1 MEPLGKKL
9 QTARLAKKISLEE
22 ASRVTKIRAAR
33 LQEIEVEDF
42 SSFSSLAY
50 AKGFLLIYGKYL
62 NVDVTPY
69 LDAFET
75 SRDVSVDGY
84 SYLQESPGSPP
95 LPLVRRQPMKRP
107 ALFPLIV
114 AVGVLVLGLYL
125 VKLILNVQ
133 RITPSHATAPVA
145 VASATPTPTPAPTL
159 APTAVPIAS
168 PPEEMVAPRA
178 LPVEGTPASEAL
190 VTVPPAPGAGAPSS
204 PSPTQPEVRRA
215 QPVHPEDFS
224 SPPPQRHTATAL
236 NEVGIAPVRL
246 TYIRVTVDGST
257 QPVFDDWL
265 DPSHPPLSFSGRHVT
280 VRLLDRGA
288 VQITKN
294 GAVLA
299 AGDADITFE

>member
-9 QTARLAKKISLEE
+9 QQARLAKKISVEE

-33 LQEIEVEDF
+33 LQEIEAEDF
-42 SSFSSLAY
+42 SGFSSLAY

-75 SRDVSVDGY
+75 SHEVSVDGY
-84 SYLQESPGSPP
+84 SYLQEAPGNAP

-107 ALFPLIV
+107 ALFPFILAI
-114 AVGVLVLGLYL
+114 GVLVLGLYL

-133 RITPSHATAPVA
+133 RITSSHTSAPVA
-145 VASATPTPTPAPTL
+145 VASATPTPTPAPTA
-159 APTAVPIAS
+159 APTAVPVAS
-168 PPEEMVAPRA
+168 PAEEIVAPRA
-178 LPVEGTPASEAL
+178 LPVEGTP
-190 VTVPPAPGAGAPSS
+190 PAPGTVAPASA
-204 PSPTQPEVRRA
+204 SPTEPEVRRA

-224 SPPPQRHTATAL
+224 SPAPRPPPQRDTAMEP
-236 NEVGIAPVRL
+236 NEVGITPVRL
-246 TYIRVTVDGST
+246 TYIQVTVDGSA
-257 QPVFDDWL
+257 QPAFDDWL
-265 DPSHPPLSFSGRHVT
+265 DPSHSPLSFRGRHVT
-280 VRLLDRGA
+280 MRVLDRGA

-299 AGDADITFE
+299 AEDADITFE

>member
-9 QTARLAKKISLEE
+9 QKARLAKKISLEE

-62 NVDVTPY
+62 DVDVTPY

-107 ALFPLIV
+107 ALFPFIV

-133 RITPSHATAPVA
+133 RITSSHATAPLA
-145 VASATPTPTPAPTL
+145 LASATATPSPVPAV

-168 PPEEMVAPRA
+168 PPEEIVAPRA
-178 LPVEGTPASEAL
+178 LPVEGTPA
-190 VTVPPAPGAGAPSS
+190 PGAIAPSS
-204 PSPTQPEVRRA
+204 PSPTEPEVRRA
-215 QPVHPEDFS
+215 QPVHPQDLV
-224 SPPPQRHTATAL
+224 PPPNEAATGI
-236 NEVGIAPVRL
+236 NQVEVVPVRL
-246 TYIRVTVDGST
+246 TYVRVEVDGAL
-257 QPVFDDWL
+257 QPFFDGWL
-265 DPSHPPLSFSGRHVT
+265 DPSHAAARHS
-280 VRLLDRGA
+280 RSARDDAGAGSQRGA
-288 VQITKN
+288 DHQERD
-294 GAVLA
+294 GARHERCRHHV
-299 AGDADITFE
+299 